1 MYTLLILTY
10 LLEVISTA
18 PFQVDTR
25 NEISKKIDKRD
36 ASCDLRRSPL
46 GDTYFRKTTPWGM
59 EFDLPCPTG
68 TLFKLESC
76 SCEKKKCTVM
86 ESDPTSYSEYI
97 DSIGD
102 WVTGQC
108 PQTMVYRT
116 DYCMCTLP
124 KDYITSAPQ
133 TSLVT
138 VQPED
143 CPYRQKGPSSYE
155 EYFPSI
161 GDWVTNYC
169 PHGTMYSAMYCKC
182 ISQDTTTYSQSNKK
196 STAKTST
203 IIYTVQPPSTCP
215 YIQDGPSSYKEYVD
229 SLGNWLTY
237 DCSSGKV
244 YSPKWCT
251 CLIEGQTPDYSGLVT
266 TPPLVAN
273 CLLQPSGLTSYN
285 EYVPSLGAWVTNDCP
300 VGKVFSQPHC
310 TCVNENLVQK
320 PEITTLAVDTTYVT
334 NPDCDLR
341 PVGKST
347 YQKYEKSI
355 DAWVTEDCHVGL
367 VFNVMLCHCVKDGV
381 AVVTDLPVT
390 STKSYTGITNSN
402 CPYVPVNQRSYKEYV
417 ADIGIWVT
425 NDCPSDMVFNVVM
438 CSCHP
443 DGSADIIVVPITT
456 VPPLNIPT
464 VLNCPYKKS
473 DDGYLEYVPEINIW
487 INNACPID
495 HEFVVEYCTCLSQ
508 SDISKIPEMPS
519 TTTTVKS
526 STTSKSMPSTMTIVS
541 SSAKSESTSTPS
553 SNKEMN
559 STTRSSMTNKPT
571 TSIKLTTTT
580 TISPETTTTTRV
592 DLTTTTPSTKQS
604 LKTTSPTTVTTTKVT
619 STTPTSQTSSMT
631 TTERS
636 TTTKKP
642 STTIVQTTTQP
653 TLKPTTTSVPST
665 PASITTTKHSI
676 TTISE
681 TTSNCD
687 KMISRLGER
696 YYTTVVSG
704 WGELTFMCPT
714 GRIFHPPSC
723 DCVSKS
729 DIQTTTKSLP
739 TTTTIVTT
747 TTRLPTTTSM
757 TTTTKLP
764 ETTIVTLPPTST
776 TTACPLVPSSSGP
789 EYFKI
794 FLGTFGAVELTC
806 PSKQIFDPV
815 KCRCY
820 I

>member
-1 MYTLLILTY
+1 MYILLILTY
-10 LLEVISTA
+10 LLECISTA

-25 NEISKKIDKRD
+25 N
-36 ASCDLRRSPL
+36 ATCDLQRSPL
-46 GDTYFRKTTPWGM
+46 GDTYFRKTTPWGV

-68 TLFKLESC
+68 TLFKLGEC
-76 SCEKKKCTVM
+76 SCEKKNCTVM
-86 ESDPTSYSEYI
+86 ANDPTSYSEYI
-97 DSIGD
+97 DSIQD

-108 PQTMVYRT
+108 PQNMVYRT

-124 KDYITSAPQ
+124 KDYITPGPP
-133 TSLVT
+133 TLLVT

-155 EYFPSI
+155 EYFPSVD
-161 GDWVTNYC
+161 DWVTNYC
-169 PHGTMYSAMYCKC
+169 PHGTIYSAMYCKC
-182 ISQDTTTYSQSNKK
+182 ISQDASTHSQSNKNP
-196 STAKTST
+196 TEKTSP
-203 IIYTVQPPSTCP
+203 IVYTFQPPANCP
-215 YIQDGPSSYKEYVD
+215 YTQDGPSSYKEYID

-244 YSPKWCT
+244 YSPLWCT
-251 CLIEGQTPDYSGLVT
+251 CLIEGQTPDYSGYMT

-300 VGKVFSQPHC
+300 VGKVFSKPHC
-310 TCVNENLVQK
+310 ACVNENLVPK
-320 PEITTLAVDTTYVT
+320 SEITTLAVDTTYVT

-347 YQKYEKSI
+347 YQKYEKAI

-381 AVVTDLPVT
+381 VVTGLPVT

-417 ADIGIWVT
+417 ADIGAWVT

-443 DGSADIIVVPITT
+443 EGSADIIVVPITT

-464 VLNCPYKKS
+464 VPNCPYKKS
-473 DDGYLEYVPEINIW
+473 DDGYLEYIPEMKIW
-487 INNACPID
+487 LNNACPID
-495 HEFVVEYCTCLSQ
+495 HGFVVEYCTCLSQ
-508 SDISKIPEMPS
+508 SDISKIPEKPS
-519 TTTTVKS
+519 TTTIKS
-526 STTSKSMPSTMTIVS
+526 STTSTSVPSTMTSQVT
-541 SSAKSESTSTPS
+541 SSAKSELTNTPS
-553 SNKEMN
+553 SMTSKA
-559 STTRSSMTNKPT
+559 TTPR
-571 TSIKLTTTT
+571 KLTTTT
-580 TISPETTTTTRV
+580 TASSETTRTSTETTTAATAPK
-592 DLTTTTPSTKQS
+592 TTTATSTTHYVKP
-604 LKTTSPTTVTTTKVT
+604 TSPTT
-619 STTPTSQTSSMT
+619 PLT
-631 TTERS
+631 TTER
-636 TTTKKP
+636 TTTTMKP
-642 STTIVQTTTQP
+642 SPTTVQTTTTKP
-653 TLKPTTTSVPST
+653 TLAPTTTSVTST
-665 PASITTTKHSI
+665 TNSITTTKPSI
-676 TTISE
+676 TTTLE
-681 TTSNCD
+681 TISNCD
-687 KMISRLGER
+687 KMKSRLGER
-696 YYTTVVSG
+696 YYTTIDSR

-714 GRIFHPPSC
+714 GKVYHPPSC

-729 DIQTTTKSLP
+729 EIKTTTKSVHKTTTPVTTTIRQP
-739 TTTTIVTT
+739 TTTLA
-747 TTRLPTTTSM
+747 TTRLQKTTSM
-757 TTTTKLP
+757 TTTTNP
-764 ETTIVTLPPTST
+764 SDTTTVILSPTT
-776 TTACPLVPSSSGP
+776 TETACPLVPSSSGP

-794 FLGTFGAVELTC
+794 FLGTFGAIELTC